1 MFIIRNCLILQF
13 QFTPLRF
20 VVQRETKFSPVA
32 KVVMYVL
39 KTEKRVVLYVLFWC
53 LSLPALIN
61 LWEHKRGMG
70 QMQITTG

>member
-1 MFIIRNCLILQF
+1 MFVIRNCLILQF

-39 KTEKRVVLYVLFWC
+39 NTVKSESCIVCFVLVSESTSFD
-53 LSLPALIN
+53 
-61 LWEHKRGMG
+61 
-70 QMQITTG
+70 

>member
-1 MFIIRNCLILQF
+1 MFIIKNGLILQS

-39 KTEKRVVLYVLFWC
+39 NTVKSETCIVYFVSESTSFD
-53 LSLPALIN
+53 
-61 LWEHKRGMG
+61 
-70 QMQITTG
+70 